1 MTQNF
6 SMRRFRLSFP
16 SPFEIALL
24 LTLICLIAAVAMTRP
39 AGAGVGGYSLEVLEF
54 WKAGFWELLEFTLQ
68 MVLILVFG
76 HALAI
81 SPLINRMLSAI
92 AASATSNQRAVLIT
106 AAVTLAAGYLNWG
119 FGLILGAVLARK
131 IGENASRHNV
141 PVNYPLVAAAGY
153 VGMLVWHG
161 GFSGS
166 APLKVAE
173 AQHFLVDSIG
183 VIEVGETILNPSN
196 LLINGVLVLVV
207 LLTFFL
213 LSKLKGREIDLPFGS
228 DRKVSKPMVQNYLG
242 LGIGAVILLLSL
254 LDFYRIPEEGLG
266 FITLNFVN
274 FFLLGLGL
282 CLHVDLNA
290 YVKAVQTA
298 LAGAVGIILQFPFYA
313 GILGVLKYSG
323 LLVLVAD
330 FFVKNASAATFPL
343 WTFLSAALINLF
355 VPSGGGQWAVQGPVI
370 MEAAKSFGLPL
381 NKVIMALAYGDQ
393 LTNMLQPFW
402 ALPLLAITGV
412 PAKDVLKYTAVVFL
426 VAGLVL
432 GLGVYFMV

>member
-6 SMRRFRLSFP
+6 SMKRFRLSFP

-24 LTLICLIAAVAMTRP
+24 LTLICLVMAVFFTRP
-39 AGAGVGGYSLEVLEF
+39 DGAGVGGYSLEVLEF

-131 IGENASRHNV
+131 IGENARMHRV

-183 VIEVGETILNPSN
+183 VIEVGETILHPSN
-196 LLINGVLVLVV
+196 FLINGVLVIVV

-213 LSKLKGREIDLPFGS
+213 LSKMKTHEVALPYGS
-228 DRKVSKPMVQNYLG
+228 DREVPKPLIQNYLG

-282 CLHVDLNA
+282 CMHVDLNA

-298 LAGAVGIILQFPFYA
+298 LTGAVGIVLQFPFYA

-330 FFVKNASAATFPL
+330 FFVQNASPATFPL

-412 PAKDVLKYTAVVFL
+412 PAKDVLKYTAVIFL